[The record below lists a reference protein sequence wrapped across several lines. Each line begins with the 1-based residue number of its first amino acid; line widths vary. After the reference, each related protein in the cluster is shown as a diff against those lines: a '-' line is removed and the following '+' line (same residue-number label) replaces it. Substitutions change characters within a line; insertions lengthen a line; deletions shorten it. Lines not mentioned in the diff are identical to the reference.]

1 MNYKFKLS
9 DIVRYI
15 TVGFVVLFI
24 ALFAESQNLFY
35 DEDFFLSYK
44 DKIFAVEWIGP
55 ILILFLSYFCGVFI
69 YAIFRELYGSA
80 FLGLSISDECYFIKR
95 TSHWLVWDD
104 IPSWIYWSSHP
115 DIIARELREDT
126 EIRLQSETRSEFYLF
141 NQFAQVLY
149 SLCNIAVGLTIIK
162 HLFHEGYFLTFGI
175 VIAFLLIQIL
185 FSRIKIFIKNAIF
198 PIVTNLGSLCVW
210 LCIVN
215 FYIDDN
221 DVSLILNCFIVCCTL
236 CFFVARFFAK
246 EHIKSLNSI
255 CISNEDKLIELLK
268 SDDIPTAYILIRTN
282 SDEYLK
288 ETLDSINIQTYPCIK
303 VLILED
309 KTTDET
315 TSGTKIRDKI
325 DEIIYTFQNDNQCK
339 FDILR
344 YFSNESGP
352 YKLSLEIRKIFLTN
366 AEDKDVAIILDSDDL
381 FRDKNVVTNIVTQMY
396 KTKSNICL
404 MGFVVFGSLYLN
416 NSKNYHNRFI
426 KLIARKLKGIE
437 LNIDSKIKENIY
449 HVETLGWTKCYKKS
463 ILQNYQDCLDLILR
477 DQAKEYNELTR
488 FEDFPDIV
496 CLLQKGARI
505 TALNQPCYNYRK
517 HKISVTSSATVEI
530 YIQQVIPFL
539 MLSYKLLDIKKNDT
553 EFHIDDANSIIKKF
567 ILFKFIQY
575 LDTSIRRFNKENA
588 TALWDAFKDQYKN
601 VINDN
606 ANLADLVEKEIEAI
620 IENNIF
626 DINDTKDMIRE
637 IINE

>member
-9 DIVRYI
+9 DIIRYI

-24 ALFAESQNLFY
+24 VLFAESQNLFY

-69 YAIFRELYGSA
+69 YAIFRELYGNA
-80 FLGLSISDECYFIKR
+80 FLGMSISDECYFIKM
-95 TSHWLVWDD
+95 TSHRFVWDD
-104 IPSWIYWSSHP
+104 IPSWIYWSNHP

-126 EIRLQSETRSEFYLF
+126 EIRLQSETRSEFFLF

-149 SLCNIAVGLTIIK
+149 SLCNVAVGLTIIK
-162 HLFHEGYFLTFGI
+162 HLFHEGCFIMLAI
-175 VIAFLLIQIL
+175 VFVFLLIQIL
-185 FSRIKIFIKNAIF
+185 FSRIKYFIKNAIF
-198 PIVTNLGSLCVW
+198 PIVTNLGCLCAW
-210 LCIVN
+210 LCIVS

-221 DVSLILNCFIVCCTL
+221 EVSLILNCFIVCCAL

-246 EHIKSLNSI
+246 EHIKSLSSI

-282 SDEYLK
+282 SDEYIK

-309 KTTDET
+309 KKNEE
-315 TSGTKIRDKI
+315 SQEIRKNIND
-325 DEIIYTFQNDNQCK
+325 IISTFQKDNKCK

-381 FRDKNVVTNIVTQMY
+381 FRDKNVVMNIVTKMY
-396 KTKSNICL
+396 KTKSHICL

-426 KLIARKLKGIE
+426 KFIANELKGVE
-437 LNIDSKIKENIY
+437 LDKDSEIKKNIY
-449 HVETLGWTKCYKKS
+449 HIETLGWTKCYKKS
-463 ILQNYQDCLDLILR
+463 ILQNYQDCLDSILR
-477 DQAKEYNELTR
+477 GTNNEYDKLTR

-505 TALNQPCYNYRK
+505 TALSQPCYNYRK
-517 HKISVTSSATVEI
+517 HQISVTSSAKVDTYKE
-530 YIQQVIPFL
+530 QVIPFL
-539 MLSYKLLDIKKNDT
+539 LLSYKLWKIAEDKY
-553 EFHIDDANSIIKKF
+553 IDGADSIIKKF
-567 ILFKFIQY
+567 ISFKFIQY
-575 LDTSIRRFNKENA
+575 LDTSLRRFSDGEAKG
-588 TALWDAFKDQYKN
+588 LWDAFKEQYED
-601 VINDN
+601 IIDNDN
-606 ANLADLVEKEIEAI
+606 LVQLVEGEKAI
-620 IENNIF
+620 VENNVF
-626 DINDTKDMIRE
+626 DINDTKDKISS
-637 IINE
+637 IIKGK